1 LRAHKTSE
9 TNAHSF
15 AERTHGI
22 AFLGTP
28 LQGSSKAKWAE
39 IGQRILFILPDS
51 EKSLVKDLTKSSE
64 RLEKLGEDF
73 PQWLRDR
80 AENSASK
87 VLIMCFFEDH
97 DTRLAGLF
105 SSKQVRM
112 RGQ

>member
-1 LRAHKTSE
+1 MRAHKTSE

-15 AERTHGI
+15 SERTHGI

-39 IGQRILFILPDS
+39 IGQKILFILPDS
-51 EKSLVKDLTKSSE
+51 KSSE

-73 PQWLRDR
+73 PHWLRDR

-87 VLIMCFFEDH
+87 VSIMCFFEDR
-97 DTRLAGLF
+97 DTMLAGLF
-105 SSKQVRM
+105 SSKQVRV